1 MNDMERLY
9 VKENKPSRRN
19 NRANEDRDKVYRGC
33 RSNSLKNR
41 MLIITKNKMNKL
53 EWLILP

>member
-1 MNDMERLY
+1 MSDMERLY
-9 VKENKPSRRN
+9 IKENKPSRRN
-19 NRANEDRDKVYRGC
+19 RTKEERAYRGC

-41 MLIITKNKMNKL
+41 MLVITTNKLNKL